1 MRRDSRWWHLHLG
14 RPASCRPWNQARRTD
29 PALPPR
35 GPQKASAQA
44 WDQEPVHAR
53 AASSAHCRPSE
64 ILGRPAPSAERRRI
78 GRAVTYEEA
87 SSLPSACAMTHVGIT
102 APRPALCSGWN
113 PTHICWS
120 AVFAV
125 LSEESTFRRAM
136 AVTMSAATLPAVVE
150 ELLSEMEAAVRESAR
165 STGRKE
171 CVTVLWAV
179 DHAPP
184 VREARGGGLWTRGA
198 LDSGLRPRALRPELP
213 VLFPRVFYL
222 QTLLFVCLFL
232 NERKEK
238 S

>member
-1 MRRDSRWWHLHLG
+1 M
-14 RPASCRPWNQARRTD
+14 
-29 PALPPR
+29 
-35 GPQKASAQA
+35 
-44 WDQEPVHAR
+44 
-53 AASSAHCRPSE
+53 
-64 ILGRPAPSAERRRI
+64 
-78 GRAVTYEEA
+78 
-87 SSLPSACAMTHVGIT
+87 
-102 APRPALCSGWN
+102 
-113 PTHICWS
+113 
-120 AVFAV
+120 

>member
-14 RPASCRPWNQARRTD
+14 RPASCRPRNQARRTD

-171 CVTVLWAV
+171 CVTVVGRGPCTAGPGGKRWWSRDPWGTGFGATTPRSSPRT
-179 DHAPP
+179 ARAFPP
-184 VREARGGGLWTRGA
+184 C
-198 LDSGLRPRALRPELP
+198 
-213 VLFPRVFYL
+213 VLSSDPL
-222 QTLLFVCLFL
+222 VCLFVF
-232 NERKEK
+232 K
-238 S
+238 